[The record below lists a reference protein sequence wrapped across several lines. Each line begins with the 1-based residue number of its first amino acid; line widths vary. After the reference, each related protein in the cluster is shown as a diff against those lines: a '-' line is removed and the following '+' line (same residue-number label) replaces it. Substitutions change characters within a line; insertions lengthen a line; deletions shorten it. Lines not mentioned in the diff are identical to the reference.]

1 MNEQLQTALTQIID
15 RAISGI
21 DASADFLSA
30 ELPDVISQLL
40 LWYGIESL
48 IYFILF
54 LILSVIMPM
63 ACLRL
68 SATVK
73 KSRDDGEEWTKRCGN
88 SSITSGSYDAISGLL
103 RFSLVLSPIFLI
115 IALNSLEWLQIM
127 IAPKIW
133 LLEYASNLVK

>member
-73 KSRDDGEEWTKRCGN
+73 KSRDDGEEWTKWCGN